1 VSASFAPFGGTRGK
15 DWVETARGTRHG
27 GSVARRAL
35 LRLAERQ
42 SLDSVV
48 ARLETRPEAV
58 LEYIAGLDDRLA
70 ALAGAADGP
79 ARDAVQHLV
88 AAGGKRVR
96 PLLCL
101 LSTRSIP
108 GGRADGAVELLAQ
121 AGELVHC
128 ASLLHDDVIDL
139 GETRRG
145 RPAARIVFGN
155 AASVLGGDLLLVQ
168 ALELA
173 ESAGIPGVLSR
184 LLETLGRMVEAE
196 SLQLERRGCLD
207 VSENDYFEVVAGKT
221 AALFEWCAEA
231 GARAAGASAP
241 QADAL
246 RSYGAEL
253 GVAFQLV
260 DDVLDLQR
268 GPEEVGKSVLQD
280 VGSGTLTFP
289 VIRALRNRKDLRG
302 LLRTLATGEQPSEAL
317 RLGEA
322 IEQAG
327 GIDAG
332 RREVSRRTELAR
344 EALRTLPPSPARDAL
359 HLLAGQLALRLK

>member
-1 VSASFAPFGGTRGK
+1 VPEAAQVAP
-15 DWVETARGTRHG
+15 
-27 GSVARRAL
+27 
-35 LRLAERQ
+35 AER
-42 SLDSVV
+42 
-48 ARLETRPEAV
+48 
-58 LEYIAGLDDRLA
+58 
-70 ALAGAADGP
+70 
-79 ARDAVQHLV
+79 
-88 AAGGKRVR
+88 
-96 PLLCL
+96 
-101 LSTRSIP
+101 
-108 GGRADGAVELLAQ
+108 LAQ

-145 RPAARIVFGN
+145 RPAARLVFGN

-173 ESAGIPGVLSR
+173 EAAGVPGVLSR

-196 SLQLERRGCLD
+196 SLQLERRGRLD

-221 AALFEWCAEA
+221 AALFEWCAES
-231 GARAAGASAP
+231 GARAAGASLA
-241 QADAL
+241 QVRAL
-246 RSYGAEL
+246 SSYGAEV

-260 DDVLDLQR
+260 DDILDLVR
-268 GPEEVGKSVLQD
+268 GAADVGKSVLQD
-280 VGSGTLTFP
+280 LGSGTLTFP

-302 LLRTLATGEQPSEAL
+302 LLRSLAAGERLSEAS

-344 EALRTLPPSPARDAL
+344 EALRALPKSPARDAL
-359 HLLAGQLALRLK
+359 HLLAGQLAQRLK